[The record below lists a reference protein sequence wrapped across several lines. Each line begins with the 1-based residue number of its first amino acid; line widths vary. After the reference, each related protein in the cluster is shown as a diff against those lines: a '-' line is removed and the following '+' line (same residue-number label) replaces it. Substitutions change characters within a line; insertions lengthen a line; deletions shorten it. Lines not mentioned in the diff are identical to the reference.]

1 MILCCL
7 FFFQIFFRV
16 YNFFIFVHTCQWTYQ
31 SFFLNFRFFSRKSQS
46 QQKQPKKITHFIIQ
60 FRLKNLTHLMNL
72 NLLDIENNMLSQY
85 SQKLFWLYYKFSA
98 NMFLSGVRKNICI
111 PPFLYAKTWILETL
125 WKQMSVNFC
134 IFP

>member
-1 MILCCL
+1 MFLCCL

-16 YNFFIFVHTCQWTYQ
+16 YNIFTFVHMCQWTYQ
-31 SFFLNFRFFSRKSQS
+31 SFFFNFRFFSRKSQS

-60 FRLKNLTHLMNL
+60 FRLKNLTHFMNL
-72 NLLDIENNMLSQY
+72 NLLDIENNMLSQC
-85 SQKLFWLYYKFSA
+85 SQKPFWLCYKFSV
-98 NMFLSGVRKNICI
+98 NMFLSGVGKIICI
-111 PPFLYAKTWILETL
+111 PPFLDAQNWILETL